1 MFFTLHPFNKTEI
14 NPSMIMRKMVLLF
27 ASLFVL
33 GGSIH
38 AQTSA
43 KFGYIDSRELLQA
56 MPEIA
61 KADEELQAYA
71 KTFQEQL
78 TAMGREYEKKIQE
91 YQATEKT
98 MSEAVREVKQKE
110 IMDLQNRIETTNQ
123 SATEKVEKKKQD
135 LYAPILEKADQAIKD
150 VAKEKNYDY
159 IFDASSGALLH
170 ANESTNIIGDV
181 KKKLG
186 IQ

>member
-1 MFFTLHPFNKTEI
+1 MFFTLQPVNLTEF
-14 NPSMIMRKMVLLF
+14 NPSRIMKKLVLLM
-27 ASLFVL
+27 ASLLAL
-33 GGSIH
+33 GGTMN
-38 AQTSA
+38 AQSGA

-56 MPEIA
+56 MPEIT

-78 TAMGREYEKKIQE
+78 SAMGREYEKKIQE

-110 IMDLQNRIETTNQ
+110 IMDLQNRIESTNQ

-135 LYAPILEKADQAIKD
+135 LYAPILERADKAIKE
-150 VAKEKNYDY
+150 VASEQNFDY

-170 ANESTNIIGDV
+170 ANESSNIIADV